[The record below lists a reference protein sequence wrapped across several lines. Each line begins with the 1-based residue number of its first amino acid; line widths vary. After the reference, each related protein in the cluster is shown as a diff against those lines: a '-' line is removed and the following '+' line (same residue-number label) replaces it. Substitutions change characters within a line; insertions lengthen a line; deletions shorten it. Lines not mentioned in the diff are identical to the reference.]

1 MQRSAHYRQRVV
13 TDADVAFIREL
24 IAEHPR
30 ASRRELSYLLC
41 GAWNWV
47 QANGA
52 LRDMVCRGLML
63 KLHREGRIELPPV
76 RRRPPNPLVE
86 RKKPAAVEV
95 DTRPLRDR
103 LAEIRPLE
111 FRSVRRTP
119 EEPLF
124 NSLLEQYHYLRQTA
138 CRGTPEI
145 SGLRRRAAGGL
156 FCVVLVGTLPGLPGP
171 LSRLVGA
178 GAA

>member
-1 MQRSAHYRQRVV
+1 MKRPATLRDMQTSAHYRQQVI
-13 TDADVAFIREL
+13 TDTDVFFIRNL

-41 GAWNWV
+41 AAWNWV

-63 KLHREGRIELPPV
+63 QLHREGRIELPPV

-95 DTRPLRDR
+95 DTRPLPDC

-119 EEPLF
+119 ADPLF
-124 NSLLEQYHYLRQTA
+124 NSLLEKYTYI
-138 CRGTPEI
+138 GTKH
-145 SGLRRRAAGGL
+145 
-156 FCVVLVGTLPGLPGP
+156 P
-171 LSRLVGA
+171 LGENREFLTSP
-178 GAA
+178 